1 MSQAQRAILARTV
14 HKLQRADWGLLRTSV
29 LVTMAHVSEGLARHC
44 LRAPAAAGE
53 PAALGSAAS
62 LASRVARC
70 WRGYSA
76 WVGGVVGLLGDL
88 EVGP

>member
-1 MSQAQRAILARTV
+1 LARTV

-44 LRAPAAAGE
+44 LRASDADAPAAF
-53 PAALGSAAS
+53 GSEAS
-62 LASRVARC
+62 LASRVVRC
-70 WRGYSA
+70 WRGYST